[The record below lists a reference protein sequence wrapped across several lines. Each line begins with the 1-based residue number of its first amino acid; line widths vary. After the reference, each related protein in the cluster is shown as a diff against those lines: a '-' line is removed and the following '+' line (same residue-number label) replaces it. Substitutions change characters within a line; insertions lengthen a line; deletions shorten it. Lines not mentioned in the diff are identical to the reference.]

1 MTLPPASGR
10 FSLGVEQRLTKL
22 GLELEF
28 GSGFRPVVVEG
39 PPPGRQE
46 LRFRLESAHKVAV
59 VPLTPGSVDLAGLTG
74 RVAWIE
80 AADPV
85 QLRPWV
91 QFLQRSRD
99 RLTGEGVGAVV
110 LAADSGLAR
119 LISEEAP
126 DLATILGTP
135 VVLGEPSSEAAM
147 AQAFCWLHI
156 SDLHVRDTDWRQDVV
171 LDALVRDLPGLLQNA
186 GLSPDVLL
194 CTGDIAQSGRREEY
208 LAARPVFEEL
218 LRILGLPARDRL
230 FLVPGNHDVDRRRI
244 DRPARAM
251 QALFSGTGGVE
262 EFNQVLVLPEELGLL
277 GSRLGDYCRFTQDLL
292 GAARAV
298 SPDHPWRVDVY
309 DHASMRVGIASLCSV
324 LVAGTDN
331 ERHKLLLGER
341 QVRDAVKGL
350 AGCPLKVALLHHPV
364 DWLVEEEEG
373 RIRELLEAEF
383 QVILHGHLHVPSA
396 SARLSGSGTSITS
409 AAGATYTARPEWPRQ
424 VQAVV
429 FDPGSGAVTV
439 HVFSW
444 SERQGGHWCRD
455 SSGARNSADGVIRF
469 QLPQLALSPGA
480 PTDLSGLVERLARAA
495 VQVLSPFDFVGINV
509 AAHRPTAKLDDI
521 YIPQQLETYQ
531 SAPRKTKKKGGEAE
545 IVRESHERSVRLQ
558 LAEFRGR
565 LLDDAQP
572 LRAVVLGGPGLGKS
586 TLCKYLAIEAA
597 RAGKAPLLIRLR
609 EFVRSKATD
618 LRSYL
623 LHDLVQRFAVQVQ
636 AEQLEALCAD
646 GQALLLVDGFDE
658 VGRET
663 ERAAIRDAVVALS
676 EAWPKVP
683 VLCTSRIVGYDRAP
697 LPKDFAHY
705 QLRNFE
711 KDDVRTF
718 VARWYELAVA
728 SDPVDRQ
735 RRIADLLAA
744 LERTPAAMELA
755 SVPLLA
761 TLIALVHRYSA
772 NLPGNRSKLIEKVVE
787 TLTDTW
793 PAERRRQF
801 TRLTPDEQRRLL
813 GALAWHMLGAQ
824 RRDSAPAGASKASID
839 LQSAVRVCADR
850 LAKPEASDRG
860 DKERL
865 VEEWLSWTV
874 EGTGVLV
881 ESAPEVLEFMHLSIA
896 EYLAAQD
903 WLARESAGS
912 VDEVAQKLLKLAES
926 RELYQVALYAAAVAC
941 GRFEGLAGR
950 LVALAGDRGNLE
962 VWLLDLVLEEA
973 ITDSKYVRWV
983 TRAALKPAGSFRNQ
997 FGLGPILDALLAHD
1011 MRGSPDV
1018 VAELENWFADAADV
1032 APAAIALRDFPDHRD
1047 RYTAILAHR
1056 RDAAA
1061 VGLAL
1066 VAPVPDWA
1074 AKTLSQTPAGVIATQ
1089 LPLEGTRYGAHS
1101 LAEVIAVAPQVGI
1114 QLALAWGA
1122 DAGALVFRHKRTGQA
1137 VRLVD
1142 ESRELFVSAPC
1153 PRGILWHPRNVFAD
1167 LTSQYLLFPFATRI
1181 ESQST
1186 QDGPRSLRAVVGDES
1201 EPRRFIAQSLD
1212 GGVPPTSA
1220 ALPDSWPPA
1229 FWHMLACLAGNMQM
1243 AATEIRG
1250 RSALATDVR
1259 PPWTVSLT
1267 TLALT
1272 NLWPTPD
1279 GKEPALSPADLATWQ
1294 DRYLWRMCR
1303 WLEAPTDAQRA
1314 ADVAVELAQCPAE
1327 YVGLRE
1333 ELEQWKVYPEG
1344 SPEYEAAVAEAKR
1357 KLGAKRKRANAGT
1370 TPGVAASPSR
1380 RSPAKP
1386 KT

>member
-10 FSLGVEQRLTKL
+10 FSLGVEQRLAKL

-91 QFLQRSRD
+91 QFLRRSRD

-110 LAADSGLAR
+110 LASNSGLAR

-277 GSRLGDYCRFTQDLL
+277 GSRLGEYCRFTQDLL

-309 DHASMRVGIASLCSV
+309 EHGSLRVGIASLCSV
-324 LVAGTDN
+324 LVAGTDD
-331 ERHKLLLGER
+331 ERHKLLVGER

-364 DWLVEEEEG
+364 DWLAGEEEG

-383 QVILHGHLHVPSA
+383 QVILHGHLHVPST

-424 VQAVV
+424 VQAVL

-597 RAGKAPLLIRLR
+597 RAGKVPLLIRLR

-623 LHDLVQRFAVQVQ
+623 LHDLAQRFAVQVQ

-801 TRLTPDEQRRLL
+801 AKLSPDEQRRLL
-813 GALAWHMLGAQ
+813 GALAWHMLGA
-824 RRDSAPAGASKASID
+824 RRRGSAGASKASID
-839 LQSAVRVCADR
+839 LPTAVRVCADR
-850 LAKPEASDRG
+850 LTRPEASDRG
-860 DKERL
+860 DRERL
-865 VEEWLSWTV
+865 VEEWLLWTV

-926 RELYQVALYAAAVAC
+926 RDLYQVALYAAAVAC

-950 LVALAGDRGNLE
+950 LVALAEGRKELA

-973 ITDSKYVRWV
+973 IAEGSDVRRV
-983 TRAALKPAGSFRNQ
+983 TRAVFRLAYDDFIALGRI
-997 FGLGPILDALLAHD
+997 LGALLAHD

-1018 VAELENWFADAADV
+1018 AAVLEDWLATAPVSEFYWLLREMYEP
-1032 APAAIALRDFPDHRD
+1032 PAAGD
-1047 RYTAILAHR
+1047 RVPAILAR
-1056 RDAAA
+1056 RPDA
-1061 VGLAL
+1061 VV
-1066 VAPVPDWA
+1066 VAMQLIDYAPDWA
-1074 AKTLSQTPAGVIATQ
+1074 AKTLEHAPAMEVAAWLSAGNAEYPGQ
-1089 LPLEGTRYGAHS
+1089 N
-1101 LAEVIAVAPQVGI
+1101 LARVIAVAPQAGT
-1114 QLALAWGA
+1114 QLALAWV
-1122 DAGALVFRHKRTGQA
+1122 AGAARLALRHRGEGSAIRLACDSLELLVP
-1137 VRLVD
+1137 
-1142 ESRELFVSAPC
+1142 APC
-1153 PRGILWHPRNVFAD
+1153 PRGILWHPDKGPHEPHVLLALFLLAQDFARVGNSD
-1167 LTSQYLLFPFATRI
+1167 GSARLFLFGADSTSDEWIAET
-1181 ESQST
+1181 
-1186 QDGPRSLRAVVGDES
+1186 AV
-1201 EPRRFIAQSLD
+1201 LD
-1212 GGVPPTSA
+1212 TAPTSIT
-1220 ALPDSWPPA
+1220 LPDTWPPA
-1229 FWHMLACLAGNMQM
+1229 FWHMLACMAGDTD
-1243 AATEIRG
+1243 ASWVGIRG

-1303 WLEAPTDAQRA
+1303 WLEAPTDAQRT
-1314 ADVAVELAQCPAE
+1314 ADVAAELAQCPAE

-1344 SPEYEAAVAEAKR
+1344 SPEYDAAVAEAKR
-1357 KLGAKRKRANAGT
+1357 KLGAK
-1370 TPGVAASPSR
+1370 
-1380 RSPAKP
+1380 
-1386 KT
+1386 